1 MDFKRDRLRTAG
13 VFLLPGTF
21 CELIVCLLL
30 KCLQNNWIVQKHKD
44 RNLSTLYAWAERE
57 FPEKACLTNGYKDP
71 ARAEGLPNNLTLG
84 LFSLDLGFLNTEI
97 GFQLCCSY
105 ALNRFESP

>member
-1 MDFKRDRLRTAG
+1 MK
-13 VFLLPGTF
+13 LL
-21 CELIVCLLL
+21 CLLL

-44 RNLSTLYAWAERE
+44 RNLSKLYACAERE
-57 FPEKACLTNGYKDP
+57 FREKACLTNGYKDP

-84 LFSLDLGFLNTEI
+84 LFSLDLGFQNTEI